1 MKRIIKLTESDL
13 RKIIKRV
20 LKEQYND
27 ESMASVIVDKLL
39 EAGMPDQYAEF
50 ALVDL
55 IEIEQIAD
63 NNEKK
68 QLVSDFKSEINRILN
83 KFNVGR
89 YITDPEKIRDF
100 ERKIRT
106 VDILLD
112 NLYRKIDSE
121 INLN

>member
-27 ESMASVIVDKLL
+27 ESMAPVIVDKLL

>member
-55 IEIEQIAD
+55 IEIEQTAD

-68 QLVSDFKSEINRILN
+68 QLVSDFKSEINRVLN

>member
-27 ESMASVIVDKLL
+27 ESMASVIVDKLV

-55 IEIEQIAD
+55 IEIEQTAD

>member
-13 RKIIKRV
+13 RKIIKQV

>member
-1 MKRIIKLTESDL
+1 MKRIVKLTEGDL

-20 LKEQYND
+20 LNEQYND

-55 IEIEQIAD
+55 IEIEQTAD

-68 QLVSDFKSEINRILN
+68 QLISDFKSEINRVLN

>member
-13 RKIIKRV
+13 RKIIKQV

-55 IEIEQIAD
+55 IEIEQTAD

-68 QLVSDFKSEINRILN
+68 QLVSDFKSEINRVLN

>member
-1 MKRIIKLTESDL
+1 
-13 RKIIKRV
+13 
-20 LKEQYND
+20 
-27 ESMASVIVDKLL
+27 MASVIVDKLL

>member
-13 RKIIKRV
+13 RKIIKQV

-55 IEIEQIAD
+55 IEIEQTAD

>member
-68 QLVSDFKSEINRILN
+68 QLVSDFKSEINRVLN

>member
-55 IEIEQIAD
+55 IEIEQTAD